1 MGGNPRGSGEDV
13 NESSSADCSMI
24 FFALPP
30 YGRIHHMATSFT
42 TTLYLP
48 SVPGRGY
55 PEKKIQENITAE
67 ILQTILVEAQESYAA
82 EIVVELRSEG
92 LVDGEMEGN
101 VDRVLE
107 WVKGW
112 KRDGAGEGHVLRGG
126 ERQEEEEEDGEDE
139 MED

>member
-1 MGGNPRGSGEDV
+1 MLFLPT
-13 NESSSADCSMI
+13 I
-24 FFALPP
+24 TFITWQHPFAITLHLP
-30 YGRIHHMATSFT
+30 F
-42 TTLYLP
+42 
-48 SVPGRGY
+48 VPGRGY

>member
-1 MGGNPRGSGEDV
+1 VRGYGWEIRWLNILRS
-13 NESSSADCSMI
+13 
-24 FFALPP
+24 LPFVP
-30 YGRIHHMATSFT
+30 ICGHIHHLTMCLFKITLPFSFV
-42 TTLYLP
+42 LP
-48 SVPGRGY
+48 SSRRGY

-67 ILQTILVEAQESYAA
+67 ILQTILVEAQESYAP

-92 LVDGEMEGN
+92 RVDGEMEGN

-126 ERQEEEEEDGEDE
+126 ERQEEEEDGEDD